1 MPGGEG
7 LSVELL
13 PGYYVDESAHGAF
26 KTLPWPSADKMPESI
41 GRELILWAEGYTDEP
56 GLIHPLTGL
65 PWEFTFGQRRFLYL
79 WYAHVDG
86 RFIYRSGVKRGAKGV
101 GKDYIAAAHMLMELV
116 GPSQLV
122 NEGGRWVGVRHRMP
136 LVQIA
141 ANSEAQAKDTLRIA
155 NTMLSKDARAF
166 YGLDCG
172 ETQTK
177 LTDGSGGRM
186 EVLTASDASSE
197 GDPATFIA
205 LNESHHMTGDLGRRL
220 ASVARRNVGKS
231 PAELQSR
238 LVEYTNA
245 HRMGGDSVAEDSFN
259 AWQKQVSGKYPAMRQ
274 DILYDSVEAD
284 PALRLHVPEEL
295 ELGLRQAYSDAPWSD
310 IDRLTGEALDE
321 RTGAG
326 DSIRF
331 YFNGL
336 AASED
341 AWVDPRKF
349 DSLMDSSLSLSD
361 GDAIA
366 VFLDCSKSEDATGMV
381 ACRLSDSAFFVLGM
395 WQKPHGDR
403 GKEWLVPREEVD
415 ATAREAFSRYR
426 VVWFGMDPSPAR
438 DDSTEA
444 LYWKE
449 LGDALH
455 RDFRNRLKVWAT
467 PGAQGSSVVFD
478 MRMSQRGGSE
488 RNQKFT
494 ETAELVSTLIDESD
508 VESGVVPFRIESHAG
523 LRMHAH
529 NAKRRPNR
537 WGFTLGKQSRDSKR
551 LVDLAVCMVGA
562 RLGRDAALDS
572 GKVRAASGAKKP
584 VERRSFVL
592 R

>member
-1 MPGGEG
+1 M
-7 LSVELL
+7 SVELL
-13 PGYYVDESAHGAF
+13 PGYYVDDSLSGAF
-26 KTLPWPSADKMPESI
+26 CTLPWPGIDDLPESI
-41 GRELILWAEGYTDEP
+41 GPQLIRWAEGRTDEP
-56 GLIHPLTGL
+56 GLTHYLTGE
-65 PWEFTFGQRRFLYL
+65 PWRFTVGQRKFLHL
-79 WYAHVDG
+79 WYAHENG
-86 RFIYRSGVKRGAKGV
+86 RFVYRSAVKRGAKGT
-101 GKDYIAAAHMLMELV
+101 GKDPFAAAHMILEFI

-122 NEGGRWVGVRHRMP
+122 FDGSGWVGARHRMP
-136 LVQIA
+136 LVQIG
-141 ANSEAQAKDTLRIA
+141 ANSEPQARDTLRIA
-155 NTMLSKDARAF
+155 NSMLSKDARSF

-186 EVLTASDASSE
+186 ETLTASDASSE

-205 LNESHHMTGDLGRRL
+205 LNESHHMTGDLGRRI
-220 ASVARRNVGKS
+220 ADVARRNVGKS
-231 PAELQSR
+231 PAELQAR
-238 LVEYTNA
+238 MVEYTNA

-259 AWQKQVSGKYPAMRQ
+259 AWQKQVSGKYPGLRQ
-274 DILYDSVEAD
+274 DILYDSIEAD
-284 PALRLHVPEEL
+284 PALRLHVPDEL
-295 ELGLRQAYSDAPWSD
+295 ELGLRQAYADAGWAD
-310 IDRLTGEALDE
+310 YYRLRGEALDP
-321 RTGAG
+321 RTSPG

-403 GKEWLVPREEVD
+403 GKDWLVPREEVD
-415 ATAREAFSRYR
+415 AAAREAFSRYR

-449 LGDALH
+449 LGDSLH

-478 MRMSQRGGSE
+478 MRLSQRGGNE

-508 VESGVVPFRIESHAG
+508 VEAGVVPFRIESHAG

-537 WGFTLGKQSRDSKR
+537 WGFTLGKQSRDYKR

-562 RLGRDAALDS
+562 RLGRDVALDS

-584 VERRSFVL
+584 TERRSFVL